1 MNLFKSDRCKACKT
15 NRGYRF
21 CARIGGGICW
31 HDCNT
36 LRVDGTCPSSCKYT
50 LQESKGFQLK
60 TNADSQTEYRDLL
73 MRQMDRWLHTPQPML
88 NEKVPALM
96 AETDDGRAELKQLL
110 DRFPR
115 SEVVPVKYLYSKCNI
130 DASNVMDEVEN
141 PENRAVQYVQHLI
154 TQEWD
159 AAVSETAIAS
169 HLKDAVYRARYLER
183 LKSNKTIV
191 RFKSADLISSAMT
204 EKKDRILVHFEMN
217 GRYDLTIGLSKLPE
231 GWRVVGKILG
241 KPELFNGENE
251 AIRQVA
257 LLLSKND
264 LGNVFP
270 LLKKY
275 SEIYVDSADFQY
287 YWGLYY
293 TFSRQDKK
301 ARDFMLTAATLDPGF
316 VEAVYNYAY
325 LLHAAGELTE
335 AEQRYREI
343 LEKAPEEPKTL
354 NNLASICMEDGRLD
368 EAEKLYTRCL
378 KVQPDFEA
386 AQQNLEKL
394 TTLK

>member
-21 CARIGGGICW
+21 CPRLGGGVCW
-31 HDCNT
+31 HDCNI
-36 LRVDGTCPSSCKYT
+36 LRVDGTCPSSCKYA
-50 LQESKGFQLK
+50 LQEGDGFQLK

-73 MRQMDRWLHTPQPML
+73 MRQMDRWMQTPQPL
-88 NEKVPALM
+88 LDAEVPALLT
-96 AETDDGRAELKQLL
+96 ETEAGRARLKQLL
-110 DRFPR
+110 DQFPR
-115 SEVVPVKYLYSKCNI
+115 SEVVPIKHLYAKCKL
-130 DASNVMDEVEN
+130 DASHVIDEAEN
-141 PENRAVQYVQHLI
+141 PEDVAVLYVQNLI

-159 AAVSETAIAS
+159 AAVAQTAIAS
-169 HLKDAVYRARYLER
+169 HLKDAVYGARYTER
-183 LKSNKTIV
+183 LKGNKTIAK
-191 RFKSADLISSAMT
+191 FKTADLISSAMT
-204 EKKDRILVHFEMN
+204 EQKDRILVHFEMN

-241 KPELFNGENE
+241 KPELYNGENE

-301 ARDFMLTAATLDPGF
+301 ARDFMLSAATLDPGF

-325 LLHAAGELTE
+325 LLHAAGELAE

-368 EAEKLYTRCL
+368 EAEALYARCL
-378 KVQPDFEA
+378 KAQPDFEA

-394 TTLK
+394 KTLK